1 MVVAERLYIGRRC
14 ANLWNK
20 CLPVPRSRALWLFL
34 LFVLQSLGCMVI
46 VTYQEIVG
54 NTTDTALETAIA
66 VGKGFEPFVI
76 IITATSIIAVEGAA
90 MLYDWYKREV
100 EERAERR
107 TTRRNKEET
116 LRLAR
121 EWDRL
126 SPEEK
131 RNQSSEDF
139 FRRNLEGSDKKE

>member
-1 MVVAERLYIGRRC
+1 MCQSLEQM
-14 ANLWNK
+14 
-20 CLPVPRSRALWLFL
+20 PSVPRSRALWLFL
-34 LFVLQSLGCMVI
+34 LFVLQSLGCMGI
-46 VTYQEIVG
+46 VTYQEIVS

-76 IITATSIIAVEGAA
+76 IITTTSIIAVEGAA

-100 EERAERR
+100 ESR

-121 EWDRL
+121 EWDKL

-139 FRRNLEGSDKKE
+139 FRRNLEGSDKKQ